1 MVRHCRL
8 DTLYLQVLLHKTIHN
23 KQYSQQYIIQLQ
35 TTQYSQY
42 TNHNRSYTS
51 TNNNDNHIFSMVF
64 GGSCSSSMESCLDDI
79 SLRSSSLLSLM
90 MSLIILFTSSAL
102 SAFSVATLVSVSVT
116 SLPDIICFLYW
127 YWVSSSVRIL

>member
-1 MVRHCRL
+1 MRL
-8 DTLYLQVLLHKTIHN
+8 WLPCQNIFKSTLWFGIVELTHYFCKFYYA
-23 KQYSQQYIIQLQ
+23 K
-35 TTQYSQY
+35 QYSQY

-102 SAFSVATLVSVSVT
+102 SAFSNATLVSVSVT
-116 SLPDIICFLYW
+116 SLPDIIRFLYW